1 MAGFPTHSTG
11 FSDALVILGAA
22 GIVIPA
28 FARVRVNPVIGF
40 ILVGLA
46 LGPHGLGV
54 LVPRWPWLFYV
65 TITDPHAI
73 EPYAEFGIILLL
85 FRSDSN
91 CRSAGYGRCG
101 GRCSASVRRNSCY
114 ARPRSAGR

>member
-28 FARVRVNPVIGF
+28 FARFRINPVIGF

-46 LGPHGLGV
+46 VGPHGLGV
-54 LVPRWPWLFYV
+54 LVPRDPWL
-65 TITDPHAI
+65 
-73 EPYAEFGIILLL
+73 LL
-85 FRSDSN
+85 RHDH
-91 CRSAGYGRCG
+91 RPARD
-101 GRCSASVRRNSCY
+101 RAVRRVRHRAAAVLDR
-114 ARPRSAGR
+114 ARTVVRRLWSMRRQVFGVGAAELFCARR